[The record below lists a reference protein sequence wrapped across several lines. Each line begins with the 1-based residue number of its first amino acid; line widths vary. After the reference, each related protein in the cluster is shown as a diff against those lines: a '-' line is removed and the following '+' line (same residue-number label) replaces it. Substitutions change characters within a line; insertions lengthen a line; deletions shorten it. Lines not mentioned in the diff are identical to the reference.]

1 MRNRVFI
8 FLISV
13 FSFSCISRAT
23 DERTETSSFQ
33 IRITDSLQID
43 YLGSVWMLDY
53 DSSSQQYLA
62 YGNRDKEVIVL
73 NQDGEI
79 ISNFD
84 FASDG
89 PNALGWIDAL
99 SLENGKI
106 GLIDR
111 KSGFLKFD
119 IQGNRLWNY
128 KLPYSFT
135 YINGIP
141 GRSFYSLGSEL
152 FYLRPERS
160 DNTYSATSAS
170 MFQEMYR
177 LPILEA
183 IDTLTHESRLTMPFP
198 ETSIYR
204 DGEYHFW
211 MFPELLKSGKD
222 WILSFRQE
230 LQFYVYREN
239 DREIKLEK
247 TVSLGLTDFVANKG
261 LPFEQADDY
270 FELTIDQ
277 IPGSI
282 QSIYSHG
289 GQTLV
294 VYHKGVAEEIVK
306 RYDREDRE
314 ARAKLNLEKKLFLA
328 VFDSDFQLLQNEIP
342 LPPGL
347 IFTSLIS
354 SDGEIL
360 ALKDQVYF
368 GSEQDQVIYYKLK
381 LVKD

>member
-1 MRNRVFI
+1 M
-8 FLISV
+8 
-13 FSFSCISRAT
+13 
-23 DERTETSSFQ
+23 
-33 IRITDSLQID
+33 
-43 YLGSVWMLDY
+43 
-53 DSSSQQYLA
+53 
-62 YGNRDKEVIVL
+62 VL

-128 KLPYSFT
+128 KLTYSF
-135 YINGIP
+135 YHINSIA

-152 FYLRPERS
+152 IYLRPERS

-183 IDTLTHESRLTMPFP
+183 IDTLTQETRMTMPFP

-204 DGEYHFW
+204 DGDYHFW
-211 MFPELLKSGKD
+211 MFPELMKSGND
-222 WILSFRQE
+222 WILSFRNE
-230 LQFYVYREN
+230 LQFFVYEEI
-239 DREIKLEK
+239 DGEIKLEK
-247 TVSLGLTDFVANKG
+247 TVSLGLSDFVPNKG
-261 LPFEQADDY
+261 VPFEQADDY

-282 QSIYSHG
+282 QSIYTHG
-289 GQTLV
+289 GKTLV

-306 RYDREDRE
+306 RYDRDDRE

-328 VFDSDFQLLQNEIP
+328 VFDSAFQLLQNEIP
-342 LPPGL
+342 LPEGL

-354 SDGEIL
+354 SEGEIL

-368 GSEQDQVIYYKLK
+368 GTEQDQVIYYKLK
-381 LVKD
+381 LVED

>member
-1 MRNRVFI
+1 MRSSLLLV
-8 FLISV
+8 LISIFWV
-13 FSFSCISRAT
+13 SCTNGTSNETKEISN
-23 DERTETSSFQ
+23 FQ
-33 IRITDSLQID
+33 VKITDSLQID
-43 YLGSVWMLDY
+43 YLGSLWMLDY

-62 YGNRDKEVIVL
+62 YGNRDKELVVL
-73 NQDGEI
+73 NQEGEI

-89 PNALGWIDAL
+89 PEALGWIDAL

-128 KLPYSFT
+128 KLPYSF
-135 YINGIP
+135 YHINSIS
-141 GRSFYSLGSEL
+141 GRSFYSFGSEL

-160 DNTYSATSAS
+160 DNTYSGNSAS

-183 IDTLTHESRLTMPFP
+183 IDTLTQEVRMTMDFP
-198 ETSIYR
+198 ATSIYR

-211 MFPELLKSGKD
+211 MFPNLMKSGKD

-230 LQFYVYREN
+230 LQFYVYRERN
-239 DREIKLEK
+239 KEIELFK
-247 TVSLGLTDFVANKG
+247 TVSLGLSDFVEG
-261 LPFEQADDY
+261 QGVSFEQADDY
-270 FELTIDQ
+270 FEMTKNL

-282 QSIYSHG
+282 QSIYRHEG
-289 GQTLV
+289 NTLV

-306 RYDREDRE
+306 RYDRDDRD
-314 ARAKLNLEKKLFLA
+314 ASAKLNLEKKFFLA
-328 VFDSDFQLLQNEIP
+328 VFNSAFQLLQNEVP
-342 LPPGL
+342 LPEGL

-354 SDGEIL
+354 SEGEIL

-381 LVKD
+381 LVEG

>member
-1 MRNRVFI
+1 MRCSFFL

-13 FSFSCISRAT
+13 FSASCVNRAT
-23 DERTETSSFQ
+23 DESNETSKFQ
-33 IRITDSLQID
+33 VRITDSLEID
-43 YLGSVWMLDY
+43 YLGSLWMLDY

-62 YGNRDKEVIVL
+62 YGNRDKEVLVL
-73 NQDGEI
+73 DKEGEV

-99 SLENGKI
+99 SLEKGKI
-106 GLIDR
+106 GLIER

-119 IQGNRLWNY
+119 IQGNRVWNY
-128 KLPYSFT
+128 KLPYSF
-135 YINGIP
+135 YHINGIP
-141 GRSFYSLGSEL
+141 GKSFYSHESEL
-152 FYLRPERS
+152 IYLRPERS

-183 IDTLTHESRLTMPFP
+183 IDTLTHKTRLTMPFP

-204 DGEYHFW
+204 DGDYHFW
-211 MFPELLKSGKD
+211 MFPHLMKSGKD
-222 WILSFRQE
+222 WILSFKNE
-230 LQFYVYREN
+230 LQFYIYQEN
-239 DREIKLEK
+239 DGEIKLEK
-247 TVSLGLTDFVANKG
+247 TVSLGLSDFVANKG

-270 FELTIDQ
+270 FELTKNL

-282 QSIYSHG
+282 ESIYTHG

-294 VYHKGVAEEIVK
+294 VYHKGVTEEIVK

-328 VFDSDFQLLQNEIP
+328 VFDSAFQLLQNGIL

-354 SDGEIL
+354 SEGEIL

-381 LVKD
+381 LEKD

>member
-1 MRNRVFI
+1 MRHSF
-8 FLISV
+8 FLFWISV
-13 FSFSCISRAT
+13 FAASCISRAT
-23 DERTETSSFQ
+23 DESNEISTFK
-33 IRITDSLQID
+33 IKITDSLEID
-43 YLGSVWMLDY
+43 YLGSLWMLDY

-119 IQGNRLWNY
+119 IQGNRLRNY
-128 KLPYSFT
+128 KLPYSF
-135 YINGIP
+135 YHINSIP

-160 DNTYSATSAS
+160 DNTYSGNSAS
-170 MFQEMYR
+170 MFQAMYR

-183 IDTLTHESRLTMPFP
+183 IDTLTQEVRMTMDFP

-211 MFPELLKSGKD
+211 MFPELMKSGKD
-222 WILSFRQE
+222 WILSFRNE
-230 LQFYVYREN
+230 LQFFVYEEI
-239 DREIKLEK
+239 DGEIKLEK
-247 TVSLGLTDFVANKG
+247 TVSLGLSDFVPNKG
-261 LPFEQADDY
+261 VPFEQADDY

-282 QSIYSHG
+282 QSIYTHEG
-289 GQTLV
+289 KILV

-306 RYDREDRE
+306 RYDRDDRD
-314 ARAKLNLEKKLFLA
+314 ARAKLNLEKKFFLA
-328 VFDSDFQLLQNEIP
+328 VFDSAFQLLQNEIP
-342 LPPGL
+342 LPDGL
-347 IFTSLIS
+347 IFTTLIS
-354 SDGEIL
+354 SEGEIL
-360 ALKDQVYF
+360 ALKDQIFF

-381 LVKD
+381 LVE